1 MRKSHERNAVILA
14 TFLLAG
20 CTVHPLPDDVTS
32 NTVAIVQK
40 IRCEARDA
48 VLAGLRNAL
57 TKKGTETDKAFVAE
71 AQLSSLLDEK
81 GRASL
86 SGGLKDYLRTY
97 SGGAIGYDFSFD
109 ITVHKDNSMGINLF
123 NPFGNGTRTFDI
135 GGGVTRQNQGTRSF
149 QIVDTFAELAKLS
162 PEKGGE
168 NPCANLDADNSLYPL
183 TGKIGLEEVVGT
195 FLELN
200 DMAGIEYKGAGDK
213 TTTFSDTI
221 EFQTILSGRVNPKIE
236 LLPVKHGLSVADASM
251 TNTVKRTDKHK
262 VTIALQLEP
271 QQAVI
276 AGGKKT
282 VEIKPPT
289 GVLKTLNDQK
299 FLLEKITPLQDFLR
313 DIQ

>member
-1 MRKSHERNAVILA
+1 MRKSHERNAAVILA
-14 TFLLAG
+14 AFLLAG

-48 VLAGLRNAL
+48 VLAGLRDAL
-57 TKKGTETDKAFVAE
+57 MKKGTGTDKAFVAE

-81 GRASL
+81 DPPRL
-86 SGGLKDYLRTY
+86 SSDLRKYLDTY

-109 ITVHKDNSMGINLF
+109 ITVHKDNSLGINLF
-123 NPFGNGTRTFDI
+123 NPFSNGKRTFDI
-135 GGGVTRQNQGTRSF
+135 GAGITRQNQGARSF
-149 QIVDTFAELAKLS
+149 QIVDTFAELAQLS
-162 PEKGGE
+162 AEKDGE
-168 NPCANLDADNSLYPL
+168 NPCANLEADNSLYPL

-200 DMAGIEYKGAGDK
+200 DMAGIERKGLGDK
-213 TTTFSDTI
+213 TTTFTDTI

-236 LLPVKHGLSVADASM
+236 LLPVKHGLGIADASM

-262 VTIALQLEP
+262 VTIALQLES

-276 AGGKKT
+276 AGAKKP
-282 VEIKPPT
+282 VEIKPST
-289 GVLKTLNDQK
+289 GVLKTLKDQK
-299 FLLEKITPLQDFLR
+299 QLEKITPLQDFLR